1 MPVANRLSAA
11 LVSVLLMCGTVN
23 ANDFDVVPLGVQGG
37 LNEANLSSYLVSV
50 AAKNQFLA
58 LDAGTLSSGI
68 DSAFEHNAFASVE
81 WKSDSP
87 YSLKGQLL
95 RDHIRGYAISHA
107 HLDHIAGLAINATDD
122 AKKPLYGFSDTLNKL
137 RDHLFNWQLWPNF
150 ADQGAGFALAKYRY
164 QSLTAGQPVNLAKLD
179 MRLTAYPLSHS
190 GRSLSAAFL
199 LQHNNAALLYLG
211 DTGPDSIEKGQQL
224 YTVWQQVAP
233 LIKRSQLKALFIEC
247 SYPISRPDDKLFGH
261 LTPRHVL
268 QELSALASLVDPDHP
283 DTALNG
289 LKVVITHIK
298 PSYLKGENS
307 QEIIERELTSAN
319 SLGVEWVFP
328 QQGELLHF

>member
-1 MPVANRLSAA
+1 MPVTNRLSGVFAG
-11 LVSVLLMCGTVN
+11 VLLFGCT
-23 ANDFDVVPLGVQGG
+23 ASASDFDVVPLGVQGG

-68 DSAFEHNAFASVE
+68 DSAFARNAFAEVAWQSG
-81 WKSDSP
+81 SP
-87 YSLKGQLL
+87 YSAKGQLL
-95 RDHIRGYAISHA
+95 RDHIKGYAISHA
-107 HLDHIAGLAINATDD
+107 HVDHIAGLAINATDD

-150 ADQGAGFALAKYRY
+150 ADQGAEFALAKYRY
-164 QSLTAGQPVNLAKLD
+164 QPLSAGTPVNLDELG

-190 GRSLSAAFL
+190 GSSLSAAFL

-224 YTVWQQVAP
+224 YAVWQQVAP
-233 LIKRSQLKALFIEC
+233 LVKQNQLKALFIES
-247 SYPISRPDDKLFGH
+247 SYPNSRPDDKLYGH
-261 LTPRHVL
+261 LTPRYVL
-268 QELSALASLVDPDHP
+268 QELTVLASLVNPEHP
-283 DTALNG
+283 DIALKG

-298 PSYLKGENS
+298 PSYLKSENS
-307 QEIIERELTSAN
+307 QTIIQRELTRAN
-319 SLGVEWVFP
+319 NLGVEFVFA